1 MATRRRRVK
10 HSHNKTR
17 TIIKALLRKTTYKNK
32 KSKHHKTKKRY
43 QSGGGPKAPKIP
55 NTPKARAKGA
65 SGIKA
70 EPKTIRY
77 YIRQGLMPPEAEE
90 RYFKFHKENPT
101 AEFDIPIKV
110 SGLPYHISVKSV
122 KQKTPGQNSFSIMC
136 GDARRFL
143 GQLGLGTE
151 GYHMVIAV
159 RKKHPEKPNKRQVV
173 GAEIDLRKAKGL
185 LFGGISDCEIKR
197 IVERANELTEA
208 YYEDS
213 TAGKAEIDQFNAYLT
228 ELGSKMQLAP
238 KKENFEKRR
247 AARVQVSLNYN
258 PESPRTKEHI
268 ANFMMMSSQ
277 DASPEDTSNG
287 NAAMSTGS
295 RGSRGS
301 RGQKLTSNSR
311 APSRS
316 GRTGISSRNLKGI
329 HKQNEPPLLPPPR
342 SSTGSRRNRASQI
355 SQKAIEELMSQQQI
369 FKSPTTSRGQ
379 SMGMSHGL
387 TPINEDE

>member
-10 HSHNKTR
+10 HSHNKTI
-17 TIIKALLRKTTYKNK
+17 TIIKALLRKTMYKNK
-32 KSKHHKTKKRY
+32 KGKHHKTKKVY

-90 RYFKFHKENPT
+90 LYFKFNKKNPT
-101 AEFDIPIKV
+101 AEFDIPIEV

-173 GAEIDLRKAKGL
+173 GSEIDLRKAKGL

-208 YYEDS
+208 YYKDS
-213 TAGKAEIDQFNAYLT
+213 TDGKEEIDQFNAYLT
-228 ELGSKMQLAP
+228 DIGSKMQLAP
-238 KKENFEKRR
+238 KKENTEKGR
-247 AARVQVSLNYN
+247 APRVQTSFNFN
-258 PESPRTKEHI
+258 PESPRTKKLI
-268 ANFMMMSSQ
+268 TQFMMSSQ
-277 DASPEDTSNG
+277 DVSPEDTSNG

-295 RGSRGS
+295 RGSS

-355 SQKAIEELMSQQQI
+355 SQKAIEKLMSQQQK

-379 SMGMSHGL
+379 SMGMGHGL
-387 TPINEDE
+387 TPVNEEEED

>member
-17 TIIKALLRKTTYKNK
+17 TTIKALLRKTTYKNK

-90 RYFKFHKENPT
+90 SYFKFHKENPT

-122 KQKTPGQNSFSIMC
+122 KQKTPGQNSFSIIC

-143 GQLGLGTE
+143 GQLGLGKE

-159 RKKHPEKPNKRQVV
+159 RKKHPDPEKPNKRQVV
-173 GAEIDLRKAKGL
+173 GAEIDLRQARGL

-228 ELGSKMQLAP
+228 DIGSKMQLAP
-238 KKENFEKRR
+238 KKENTEKGR
-247 AARVQVSLNYN
+247 APRVQTSFNFN
-258 PESPRTKEHI
+258 PTSPRTKELI
-268 ANFMMMSSQ
+268 TLFTMSSQ

-287 NAAMSTGS
+287 NAAMST
-295 RGSRGS
+295 GSRGS

-342 SSTGSRRNRASQI
+342 SSRGSRRNRASQI
-355 SQKAIEELMSQQQI
+355 SQKAIEKLMSQQQI

-387 TPINEDE
+387 TPVNEDE